1 MVFLLW
7 ANIKGIFNGESIV
20 YNRCSGYMLYAVFA
34 DCFLAVAIFP
44 FMIVDV
50 VSTILF
56 FNLEHQKL
64 LYKLRNKNI
73 NCTCYVAMAQM
84 IQCKH
89 IICFNQG
96 FNLILTDKCW
106 HKRDKIIQSINVSS
120 YVSPRLKNNISEIDD
135 VENIKHLRS
144 LGEFFITIYSYM
156 L

>member
-1 MVFLLW
+1 
-7 ANIKGIFNGESIV
+7 
-20 YNRCSGYMLYAVFA
+20 MLYAAFA
-34 DCFLAVAIFP
+34 DFFLAVAIFP

-56 FNLEHQKL
+56 FNLKHQKVQ
-64 LYKLRNKNI
+64 YKLRNKNV
-73 NCTCYVAMAQM
+73 NCTCYVPMAQM
-84 IQCKH
+84 MQCKH
-89 IICFNQG
+89 IISFNQG

-144 LGEFFITIYSYM
+144 GGIFYHILFLHVIKK
-156 L
+156 